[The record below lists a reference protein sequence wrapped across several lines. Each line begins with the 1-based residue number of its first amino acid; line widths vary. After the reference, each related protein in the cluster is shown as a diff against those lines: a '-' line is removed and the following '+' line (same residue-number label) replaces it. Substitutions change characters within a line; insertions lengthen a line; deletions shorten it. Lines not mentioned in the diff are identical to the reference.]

1 MSCQTDVPSASSI
14 FQNALTGIRQAE
26 VVLAIIDGADPDSGT
41 AFECGYAHALGTPIL
56 TVRTDLRRGGDDPS
70 ASVNLMLSQSA
81 SSFVVSAETPATDSV
96 EILGQR
102 ILKILAKLT
111 KTL

>member
-14 FQNALTGIRQAE
+14 FHHALTFIRQAE

-56 TVRTDLRRGGDDPS
+56 TGRTDFRRGGDDPG

-81 SSFVVSAETPATDSV
+81 SSFVVSAEPPATDSV

-102 ILKILAKLT
+102 ILEILAKLT